1 MSDAQLLDVAVKDF
15 ENRYEGYLKN
25 DPSDAQSWVTSQ
37 MFRAL
42 QQRKGAWND
51 VSEAIYN
58 LLTYYDK
65 FGSDKLTP
73 RTIRLIQDNI
83 CKVLNINY
91 DELVKKLI

>member
-1 MSDAQLLDVAVKDF
+1 
-15 ENRYEGYLKN
+15 
-25 DPSDAQSWVTSQ
+25 

-73 RTIRLIQDNI
+73 RTIRLI
-83 CKVLNINY
+83 
-91 DELVKKLI
+91 